1 MCDDLLEKKTFS
13 LGAFDEL
20 IDFRW
25 RRKVLEIEMEVS
37 LSFLP
42 KGERKVLPT
51 LEVRLAGLLSL
62 PKYLHVTR
70 GYGV

>member
-1 MCDDLLEKKTFS
+1 
-13 LGAFDEL
+13 
-20 IDFRW
+20 
-25 RRKVLEIEMEVS
+25 MEVS